1 MSDKRSGLELH
12 HWILI
17 GMALGALLGLPLN
30 IMAEKGSLHPSWP
43 QAIAF
48 LGQQLG
54 TLFLRLLQMVVVP
67 LIVCSLIKGV
77 TGLGNLGQL
86 GKLGAM
92 TFAYYICTS
101 LLAITT
107 GIVLV
112 NVVQPGAGAL
122 LSALSPGAEPEAAL
136 PEALQAQQSLGA
148 VLWNQVLRMIPSNPV
163 AAAAE
168 GNMLAIIFFSLLLG
182 IFISITSGESGRI
195 LARLFQAG
203 FEVMMR
209 ITLFVIRL
217 APFGVFGFMLHAA
230 ASKGLSVFADL
241 ALYMVTV
248 FCGLCFHALLTL
260 PVLLVIFTGRSPLAF
275 AKAMSPALVTAFSTA
290 SSNATLP
297 LTMASAEKRAGLDQ
311 RIGSFVLPLGA
322 TVNMD
327 GTALYEAVAV
337 LFIAQA
343 YGIDLSLG
351 QQVVVAFTALLASI
365 GAAAIPHAGLVM
377 MVIVLNAVG
386 LPASAVGLIIAVDRL
401 LDMCRTAVNVWSD
414 STATAVVATRAP
426 SAPV

>member
-1 MSDKRSGLELH
+1 M
-12 HWILI
+12 I
-17 GMALGALLGLPLN
+17 LGALLGLPLN
-30 IMAEKGSLHPSWP
+30 ILAERGSLDPSWP
-43 QAIAF
+43 RELAF
-48 LGQQLG
+48 LGEQLG
-54 TLFLRLLQMVVVP
+54 TVFLRLLQMVVVP
-67 LIVCSLIKGV
+67 LIICSLISGV
-77 TGLGNLGQL
+77 TGLGDLGRL

-92 TFAYYICTS
+92 TFAYYIFTS

-112 NVVQPGAGAL
+112 NLIRPGAGAG
-122 LSALSPGAEPEAAL
+122 LSELSPGAEAAAAL
-136 PEALQAQQSLGA
+136 PEALQAEQSVGTL
-148 VLWNQVLRMIPSNPV
+148 VWNQVLRMIPRNPV

-168 GNMLAIIFFSLLLG
+168 GDMLAIIFFSLLLG
-182 IFISITSGESGRI
+182 IFISITGGESGRI
-195 LARLFQAG
+195 LTRFFRAG
-203 FEVMMR
+203 FEVVMR

-230 ASKGLSVFADL
+230 AGKGLSVFAEL
-241 ALYMVTV
+241 ALYMLTV
-248 FCGLCFHALLTL
+248 FCGLCFHGLVTL
-260 PVLLVIFTGRSPLAF
+260 PLLLVVFTGRSPRKF
-275 AKAMSPALVTAFSTA
+275 ARAMSPALVTAFSTA

-343 YGIDLSLG
+343 LGIDLSLG
-351 QQVVVAFTALLASI
+351 QQVLVAFTALLASI
-365 GAAAIPHAGLVM
+365 GAAAIPHAGIVM

-386 LPASAVGLIIAVDRL
+386 LPASAVGLILAVDRV

-414 STATAVVATRAP
+414 STATAVVAARATSIP
-426 SAPV
+426 SPSLEKKGRSPDTNVR